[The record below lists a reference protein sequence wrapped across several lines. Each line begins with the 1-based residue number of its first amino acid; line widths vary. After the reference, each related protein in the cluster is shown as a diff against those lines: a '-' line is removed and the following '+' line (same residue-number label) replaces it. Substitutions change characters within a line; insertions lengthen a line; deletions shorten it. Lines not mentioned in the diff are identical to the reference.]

1 MEMAGVSEITV
12 IKRKV
17 LKEVATLA
25 WQGRMKEIDSLP
37 RKLTNDG
44 IKNYRC
50 CEYRERAVLTDRIKL
65 AMGADLENDE
75 VRLSGLVKDSDPLNN
90 RAQGLP
96 MVSIIEKACD
106 HCPIEKM
113 VVTNAC
119 RNCVAHNCLNACPR
133 NAIEIVNNRAYI
145 NKELCVECGL
155 CVKACRFG
163 AILEIERPCTRACA
177 VGAISPGENSI
188 SKIDHEKCVEC
199 GACIAACPFG
209 AISDRSEILQVIAF
223 LKAGSFPTKALVAPS
238 IAGQFGPMVNW
249 PRLVSGLKKLGFSEV
264 IPVALGADQVGKEE
278 SRELREKM
286 KEGETLFNS
295 CCPSFKNLIEKNFPS
310 LVTHLSTTKSP
321 MLVTAEMVRKAD
333 PNVKTV
339 FIGPCIAKKGE
350 AKREGIGLI
359 DAVLTFEELAAI
371 LVAAE
376 INVADCEPAVEKI
389 ASKTPSAGGVNFASS
404 GGVMTAVSGEDGG
417 VEIKKTSASG
427 IKDCMDL
434 LKRVTKGIE
443 SYDFIEGM
451 GCEGGC
457 IGGPGTLVNTKV
469 ATRAL
474 RKTTENKGENQFAS

>member
-1 MEMAGVSEITV
+1 MAGISEITV

-25 WQGRMKEIDSLP
+25 WQGRIEEIDSLP

-50 CEYRERAVLTDRIKL
+50 CEYKERAILTDRIKL
-65 AMGADLENDE
+65 AMGADLSDKA
-75 VRLSGLVKDSDPLNN
+75 RLSSLIQESESLNN
-90 RAQGLP
+90 QAQAQP
-96 MVSIIEKACD
+96 MISIIEKACD
-106 HCPIEKM
+106 HCPIEKI

-177 VGAISPGENSI
+177 VGAISPGENST

-199 GACIAACPFG
+199 GACVVACPFG

-223 LKAGSFPTKALVAPS
+223 LKTGSFSTKALVAPS

-278 SRELREKM
+278 SQELREKI

-310 LVTHLSTTKSP
+310 LATHLSTTKSP
-321 MLVTAEMVRKAD
+321 MLVTAEMVKKAD
-333 PNVKTV
+333 PKAKTV

-350 AKREGIGLI
+350 AKHAGVGLI

-376 INVADCEPAVEKI
+376 INLADCEPAVERI
-389 ASKTPSAGGVNFASS
+389 TGGTPSASGVNFARS
-404 GGVMTAVSGEDGG
+404 GGVMTAVTEEDGAA
-417 VEIKKTSASG
+417 EIKKISASG

-434 LKRVTKGIE
+434 LKKVSKGIE

-474 RKTTENKGENQFAS
+474 RKTTENKGEDQFAS